1 MAAEINITSSND
13 DENDKLNS
21 ELERAINNNDELE
34 KKLAQAE
41 KNSKSL
47 ENQVKRQTTRFKG
60 PAKKEV
66 SRFKKPNRDKQPKVS
81 KPVPTI
87 EDAPL
92 TPEELSKSKDKLN
105 KIVDERFN
113 AAMGESL
120 SIDDVMDGIVN
131 DSGISLTDDQLAALN
146 KAAGGKKGNLTD
158 ALLEAR
164 IDNLYRTLST
174 DKFKEQFVTQDPFF
188 QKLGRKAESAMTPEE
203 LNTLSENEQ
212 NKQLSSIAQFDTKLS
227 NALNLIRATIDAR
240 IEDMESREEPDLE
253 RISKYEDFR
262 ANVNDIQS
270 QVNEFVQQA
279 TDTVKEKTYTTARQG
294 FDTGVKDR
302 EAKELEQQLKEAE
315 KRGKQADKIIEEFDK
330 EFKKY
335 MDAQRKEIANDAAFA
350 FGQQAIR
357 EGKSKSEAKLIYQ
370 NAKTFF
376 EKNIQTPNYTFTPE
390 EIEAAY
396 AASGG
401 TFKDFDFKN
410 SKKVPQPT
418 MPPGFTPSSSPGA
431 PPGSQQGTAQF
442 GAGSQKNASNI
453 VGNPP
458 PIVPPIMFTPE
469 SISNIIDL
477 LFVPLRDIFTEPL
490 LQTAKLGVKATT
502 AERTGPGS
510 VVTGAAASFRPTLDF
525 VGSVAGAGAGF
536 AGAIAGLPGGP
547 VGAIIGAGIGQAI
560 SKVVPVEQYAEMVSL
575 LYEINSNIAKN
586 SEAFSSELLATKL
599 DMQLSKLQQNIDVA
613 DKYGSTIAEVQAA
626 SNELSLIL
634 YEEFARFVDKI
645 GPFLVAFA
653 DLLGIIAKG
662 IGTVTQFMIDWRYAH
677 SPVLSSIADGV
688 KMIRDLWVGA
698 FGDGKRKREMNF
710 TQESNE
716 NIPFD
721 IG

>member
-21 ELERAINNNDELE
+21 ELDRATKNNDELE
-34 KKLAQAE
+34 KRLTKAE
-41 KNSKSL
+41 KENKDL
-47 ENQVKRQTTRFKG
+47 ENQVKRQNTRFKG

-66 SRFKKPNRDKQPKVS
+66 SRFKKPNRDKPPKVN
-81 KPVPTI
+81 KPAPTT

-92 TPEELSKSKDKLN
+92 TPEELSKSRDKLN

-164 IDNLYRTLST
+164 IENLYRTLST

-335 MDAQRKEIANDAAFA
+335 MDAQRKELANETAFA
-350 FGQQAIR
+350 FGQQAIK

-410 SKKVPQPT
+410 SKKVPKPT
-418 MPPGFTPSSSPGA
+418 MPPGFSPPPQGA
-431 PPGSQQGTAQF
+431 PPNTPPGSQQGTSQF
-442 GAGSQKNASNI
+442 GPGSQQNASNL
-453 VGNPP
+453 VTPP
-458 PIVPPIMFTPE
+458 SIPNVVSPTD
-469 SISNIIDL
+469 ISNTIRL
-477 LFVPLRDIFTEPL
+477 LLLPLRDLVTEPM
-490 LQTAKLGVKATT
+490 LQASRLGVKSTS
-502 AERTGPGS
+502 AERAKPGDVS
-510 VVTGAAASFRPTLDF
+510 NAAAAAGRPYLDFAGSVTGAAMGAAGGIAGIAGGPI
-525 VGSVAGAGAGF
+525 GMIAGA
-536 AGAIAGLPGGP
+536 AIGEQIAELIPM
-547 VGAIIGAGIGQAI
+547 
-560 SKVVPVEQYAEMVSL
+560 EQYAEMIGL
-575 LYEINSNIAKN
+575 LYEINANIAKN
-586 SEAFSSELLATKL
+586 SEAFSADLLITKVDQQVAL
-599 DMQLSKLQQNIDVA
+599 LEQNINVGQT
-613 DKYGSTIAEVQAA
+613 YGAEIAEVQA
-626 SNELSLIL
+626 SQNELSLLL
-634 YEEFARFVDKI
+634 YQEFVDIALMLKPTMLTMLTI
-645 GPFLVAFA
+645 MKTAVESLSLMVIMSKNFINSMFPIFSTLGYAADWFL
-653 DLLGIIAKG
+653 AKEK
-662 IGTVTQFMIDWRYAH
+662 
-677 SPVLSSIADGV
+677 SKPS
-688 KMIRDLWVGA
+688 
-698 FGDGKRKREMNF
+698 GKRSLDFNREA
-710 TQESNE
+710 NE